1 MSKSS
6 GPIRVSPDHEAH
18 VLTRVIEN
26 SRLFMVVMVTS
37 GIWISLRSGIIIQ
50 IDSEPL
56 HNISQ
61 LTSTQVVFHSMKQNT
76 ETVEIWVN
84 TEHSL
89 LMNRECCLIT

>member
-1 MSKSS
+1 V
-6 GPIRVSPDHEAH
+6 GLLVFSPDHEAH

-26 SRLFMVVMVTS
+26 SRSVMVVMVTR
-37 GIWISLRSGIIIQ
+37 GIWIHLRRGIIIQ

-61 LTSTQVVFHSMKQNT
+61 LTSTQVVFHSMKLNV